1 MKNNHE
7 KFLEKYFAE
16 NDRATQLGM
25 MKEYM
30 LALSPEELKTFIKDQ
45 LEHLKKA
52 LLDPNVS
59 EEMKNK
65 IDNGLGEM
73 AFLLKSKQA
82 TA

>member
-25 MKEYM
+25 MKDYM
-30 LALSPEELKTFIKDQ
+30 LSLSPEDLKQFIKDQ
-45 LEHLKKA
+45 LEYLRKA
-52 LLDPNVS
+52 MLDPNVS